1 MLNKNSNSVDSY
13 LGVIFSFGVIA
24 IIIGAFYGIASHKV
38 IKVDNEYW
46 YTTIADE
53 PSEWSKGLGDTNDI
67 CDTCAMLFDFKDG
80 VDRERTFW
88 MKGMKFNLD
97 IYWLDKDYNVL
108 HAERNLSPSTYYDYN
123 PPQTFGQ
130 GVNARYVF
138 EVKSR

>member
-1 MLNKNSNSVDSY
+1 MLNKNSNSGDSY

-38 IKVDNEYW
+38 IRVDNEYW

-53 PSEWSKGLGDTNDI
+53 PGEWSKGLGDTNDI
-67 CDTCAMLFDFKDG
+67 CHTCAMLFDFKDG
-80 VDRERTFW
+80 VDKERTFW

-108 HAERNLSPSTYYDYN
+108 YVERNLSPSTYYDYN